1 MRYDGTKIVQTNSGY
16 ESLGFE
22 SFDRDGSI
30 DALCSCINSCCDAD
44 TALSSAV
51 SLDWCAQGTSSRD
64 YSTTYGKINDCVS
77 SISSVTGVYEKALK
91 NMAAALGYEFD
102 DNWNLKEKNRGNRLL
117 RSQLRTLQ
125 KGTL

>member
-16 ESLGFE
+16 ESLGFDT
-22 SFDRDGSI
+22 FNRDGGI
-30 DALCSCINSCCDAD
+30 DALCSCINSYD
-44 TALSSAV
+44 TDTV

-91 NMAAALGYEFD
+91 DMAKMLGYEFD

-117 RSQLRTLQ
+117 RSQLKTLQ